1 MKPEANTAIRAIGLC
16 KTYGN
21 HGNVAGTRV
30 RAVENAT
37 LSVNPGEV
45 LLIEGPNGS
54 GKTTL
59 LSMLGCLL
67 PPTRGSLRI
76 LDEEVTGLSQ
86 ARLTAFRIRNIGFVF
101 QTFRLLNALTVS
113 ENVELPMALARASR
127 EGSARRTRELLDE
140 FRLSHRAGF
149 FPTVLSGGERQRAAM
164 ARAFANNPFVILADE
179 PTGSLDSRS
188 GRAAVE
194 SLCAAARRH
203 GAAVVIVSHDRRI
216 EPFADRILCMEDGR
230 LTGRIEP

>member
-127 EGSARRTRELLDE
+127 EGSARRTREHMDE
-140 FRLSHRAGF
+140 
-149 FPTVLSGGERQRAAM
+149 
-164 ARAFANNPFVILADE
+164 
-179 PTGSLDSRS
+179 
-188 GRAAVE
+188 
-194 SLCAAARRH
+194 
-203 GAAVVIVSHDRRI
+203 
-216 EPFADRILCMEDGR
+216 
-230 LTGRIEP
+230 